1 MQPKKLEQYKYFQ
14 PIAWTLCIGFAAYVG
29 FLALN
34 IDEEI
39 ASLESSS
46 LNFEERLMRL
56 EQTVGASTTTPSGR

>member
-14 PIAWTLCIGFAAYVG
+14 PIAWTLCLGFATYVG

-39 ASLESSS
+39 AALESSS
-46 LNFEERLMRL
+46 LSFEERIQRL
-56 EQTVGASTTTPSGR
+56 EQTVGASTTTPKQR